1 MKHRRILSLLLT
13 LCLLLALVPAAM
25 AEEAPEEYRITMYVE
40 STNVASSEDTVIGQ
54 IIKDKFNIVFDFE
67 VMTQDWNEFI
77 NLKLASQDFP
87 EIAYLRWDY
96 TGSNWVNG
104 GGAIELD
111 ELMADKEN
119 FNYLNAARLP
129 LWRMDDPTG
138 ERRLIKWTTAGG
150 LSEAMGPRND
160 VLVRCDV
167 LEAMGYPKIRSC
179 SDYVDFLKKALEMFP
194 TDNDGNKTVGM
205 CVPLAESWGQAMVS
219 ILPEKGG
226 HSGAV
231 LVPVMYNAD
240 TDRFDDTFKIPATKE
255 NYEFFNTLYREG
267 LLDPEVFTT
276 TCTEIQEKMNAA
288 NPICVFY
295 PIWME
300 TATNMNLVANGHGES
315 SYIALPIQTDL
326 QVAEG
331 RVRHLGVWQGYGSYA
346 YTMTPATRY
355 PERIAELLDWA
366 ASEEG
371 LSLLTWG
378 IEGVHWNWVDGE
390 KTVTDEFLKMYQDQ
404 SDEYFAQG
412 VGIFGFLGIPD
423 GYNPY
428 DGAPVAFSNAASFTT
443 GTYTDAVKKALEAYG
458 AEREEQFWQGAYI
471 EGDLMDITVQQSATY
486 LDPDSVE
493 QMISEQIQQNRTSYI
508 ADLISAPDEAAF
520 EAKWEEFM
528 AAHEALNP
536 EKCEDYIN
544 ARYEELKAEY
554 EAALNG

>member
-1 MKHRRILSLLLT
+1 MKHSRILSLLLT
-13 LCLLLALVPAAM
+13 LCLLLAIAPAAV

-40 STNVASSEDTVIGQ
+40 STDVASSEDTVIGQ

-77 NLKLASQDFP
+77 NMKLVSQDFP

-119 FNYLNAARLP
+119 FKALNAARRP

-138 ERRLIKWTTAGG
+138 ERRLIKWTTNGG
-150 LSEAMGPRND
+150 LSEAMGPRCD
-160 VLVRCDV
+160 VMVRCDV
-167 LEAMGYPKIRSC
+167 LEAMGYPVIRSC
-179 SDYVDFLKKALEMFP
+179 SDYVEFMKKALEMFP
-194 TDNDGNKTVGM
+194 TDLDGNKTVGM
-205 CVPLAESWGQAMVS
+205 CVPLAEAWGQAMVS
-219 ILPEKGG
+219 IMPEKGG

-231 LVPVMYNAD
+231 LVPVMYNGD

-295 PIWME
+295 PTWMA
-300 TATNMNLVANGHGES
+300 TSTNMNLAAAGHEEC
-315 SYIALPIQTDL
+315 SYICLPIQTDK
-326 QVAEG
+326 QVEEG
-331 RVRHLGVWQGYGSYA
+331 KLRHLGVWQGYGSYA
-346 YTMTPATRY
+346 FTMTPATRY

-390 KTVTDEFLKMYQDQ
+390 KTVSDEFLKMYQEQ

-412 VGIFGFLGIPD
+412 VGIFNFLGIPD

-428 DGAPVAFSNAASFTT
+428 DGAPIAFSNASSFTT
-443 GTYTDAVKKALEAYG
+443 GTYTDAVKKALAAYG
-458 AEREEQFWQGAYI
+458 VEREDELWQGAYI
-471 EGDLMDITVQQSATY
+471 ESDLIDITVQQSATY

-508 ADLISAPDEAAF
+508 SELITAPDEAAF

-528 AAHEALNP
+528 ASHEALHP

-544 ARYEELKAEY
+544 ARYDELKAEY
-554 EAALNG
+554 AEALAE